1 MALGRREHF
10 VEQREEFFAAVVFAL
25 DFGEQSLVG
34 PLAAPGR
41 RRRGIIEQR
50 AEREPRSL
58 HLIVG
63 NPGGE
68 RAALE
73 AVDLLA
79 QPCAQA
85 GRIGM
90 AHRVADLRHGS
101 EDRICGFDQR
111 VQAPQGGEIGGRGM
125 ALDRRRERAAFSPRG
140 RKNYG
145 CIGVVDLLS
154 TLAHL
159 PLPNRCPRAR
169 PASGAL

>member
-1 MALGRREHF
+1 KRLPSAFAAAVAALEAERQAHIEKLEQFDVALGRREHF

-25 DFGEQSLVG
+25 DFGEQSLIG
-34 PLAAPGR
+34 PLAAPRR

-79 QPCAQA
+79 QQCARA
-85 GRIGM
+85 GWTRL
-90 AHRVADLRHGS
+90 AHRVAVPPNGS
-101 EDRICGFDQR
+101 AGR
-111 VQAPQGGEIGGRGM
+111 VC
-125 ALDRRRERAAFSPRG
+125 AF
-140 RKNYG
+140 
-145 CIGVVDLLS
+145 
-154 TLAHL
+154 
-159 PLPNRCPRAR
+159 
-169 PASGAL
+169 